1 MMGGG
6 GGYSLSTN
14 APKEAFGF
22 LEFLVTKDQQE
33 AYANAFV
40 TIPVNKAARSVVTQS
55 YNISALQAFSRAA
68 YTSQFLDTLFGQ
80 NVGNAMN
87 TAVVNLLAGKGTAAD
102 IVSNTSEA
110 AAKG

>member
-6 GGYSLSTN
+6 GGYSLASH

-33 AYANAFV
+33 AYAEAFI
-40 TIPVNKAARSVVTQS
+40 TIPVNKAAQSIVTQS
-55 YNISALQAFSRAA
+55 YNISALQAFNKAA
-68 YTSQFLDTLFGQ
+68 YTMQFLDTQYGQ

-87 TAVVNLLAGKGTAAD
+87 TAVVDLFAGKGTAAG
-102 IVSNTSEA
+102 IVSATSEA

>member
-6 GGYSLSTN
+6 GGYSLSAN
-14 APKEAFGF
+14 APKEAFEF
-22 LEFLVTKDQQE
+22 LEFLVTKPQQE
-33 AYANAFV
+33 AYSKAFV
-40 TIPVNKAARSVVTQS
+40 TIPVNKAAQSAVTES
-55 YNISALQAFSRAA
+55 YNVSALQAFNKAA
-68 YTSQFLDTLFGQ
+68 YTMQFLDTVYGQ

-102 IVSNTSEA
+102 IVKATNEA